1 MNKKPIWILSA
12 LLFTGCAN
20 PKIGQLNHILPGGST
35 YLADQSRDEAQHA
48 WAVAAA
54 TANGDGQA
62 IRAGVDVGELWH
74 AMKAKDGTRVWAI
87 AFDLL
92 KGAAY
97 SWALYELTDSQDE
110 PPAHTHT
117 SSDIRPTITA
127 SNAEITITD
136 ADIVP
141 DIHATEGSVIVIDLS
156 VEASI
161 LRAEGN

>member
-1 MNKKPIWILSA
+1 
-12 LLFTGCAN
+12 
-20 PKIGQLNHILPGGST
+20 
-35 YLADQSRDEAQHA
+35 
-48 WAVAAA
+48 VAAA

-74 AMKAKDGTRVWAI
+74 AMKAKDGARVWAI

-117 SSDIRPTITA
+117 SSEIRPTITA

>member
-1 MNKKPIWILSA
+1 MNKQIWILSA

-20 PKIGQLNHILPGGST
+20 PKIGQLNHLIPGGST

-62 IRAGVDVGELWH
+62 VKAGLDVGELWH
-74 AMKAKDGTRVWAI
+74 ALKEKDSTRVWAI

-110 PPAHTHT
+110 PPAHTHI
-117 SSDIRPTITA
+117 SSEIRPTITA
-127 SNAEITITD
+127 SNSDIIIND

-141 DIHATEGSVIVIDLS
+141 DIHATEGSVILIDLS
-156 VEASI
+156 VESSI
-161 LRAEGN
+161 FRAENN